1 MEEPR
6 HEQSAGIP
14 EAAEHVGATGTHDKA
29 RGPRLREIPLR
40 LMVPNMITVLAIC
53 AGLSGVGWHSRIGSS
68 SRLRW
73 CSLPLSSMAST
84 GASRVS

>member
-53 AGLSGVGWHSRIGSS
+53 AGLSGV
-68 SRLRW
+68 RLAFENRFELAVAM